1 MPTVRTASTST
12 VRTASTSTVRTAT
25 ATTVR
30 TATASTAHDPSSA
43 HDTSTSSPPST
54 VHDASTSSSTVH
66 DAISPEAS
74 SPPDSR
80 PTPHPNRPAAAL
92 AGRRIRAALIGTGA
106 IGGGSHLPALA
117 TLAEEGETEI
127 VAAVDIDADA
137 ITAFCAEH
145 AIPHAYTDLD
155 RMLQEQRPDLVS
167 ICTPPTLHREQTL
180 AALRAGAWVW
190 CEKPPVP
197 TLADFDAIESQEGTD
212 GGPYAAIVFQHR
224 FGSGAR
230 HVRRLLAEQALGRP
244 LVAHCQTTWYRNT
257 AYYAVPWRGRWQ
269 TEGGGPAMGH
279 GIHQMDL
286 LLDLLGPWSEVRAM
300 AGRLVHDVETE
311 HVSTA
316 LVRFENGAMATVVN
330 SVLSPDEVS
339 RIRIDCERA
348 TVELTHL
355 YGHSNANWRITPAP
369 DVPEEEAA
377 AWQDFGADVP
387 SSHLAQLRELV
398 ASMRAQARPR
408 SSGADGRT
416 SLELITALYKSAFTD
431 TTVRAGEIGPGDP
444 YYTALHG
451 GAPGWAPVGFTGSKC
466 EGGQSNDSA
475 VNDSAVNDPASSKE
489 VPA

>member
-1 MPTVRTASTST
+1 M
-12 VRTASTSTVRTAT
+12 
-25 ATTVR
+25 
-30 TATASTAHDPSSA
+30 
-43 HDTSTSSPPST
+43 PPST
-54 VHDASTSSSTVH
+54 
-66 DAISPEAS
+66 PL
-74 SPPDSR
+74 P
-80 PTPHPNRPAAAL
+80 AL
-92 AGRRIRAALIGTGA
+92 AGRRVRAAIVGIGA
-106 IGGGSHLPALA
+106 IGRGSHLPALQQ
-117 TLAEEGETEI
+117 LAAEGEAEV
-127 VAAVDIDADA
+127 VAAVDIDATA
-137 ITAFCAEH
+137 VEAFCAESGV
-145 AIPHAYTDLD
+145 PHAYTDLE
-155 RMLQEQRPDLVS
+155 RMLAEQRPDLVT
-167 ICTPPTLHREQTL
+167 ICTPPTLHREQSV

-197 TLADFDAIESQEGTD
+197 TLADYDAVQAEEGAAA
-212 GGPYAAIVFQHR
+212 GPYSSIVFQHR
-224 FGSGAR
+224 FGSGTR
-230 HVRRLLAEQALGRP
+230 HVGRLLAEQALGRP
-244 LVAHCQTTWYRNT
+244 LVAHCQTTWYRDT

-311 HVSTA
+311 DVSTA
-316 LVRFENGAMATVVN
+316 LVRFESGAMATVVN

-355 YGHSNANWRITPAP
+355 YGHSNANWHITPAP
-369 DVPEEEAA
+369 DVPGDLAA

-398 ASMRAQARPR
+398 ASMRAGRRPR

-416 SLELITALYKSAFTD
+416 SLELISALYKSAFTD
-431 TTVRAGEIGPGDP
+431 TTVRRGEIGPGDP

-451 GAPGWAPVGFTGSKC
+451 GAPGWAPVTVAMRTATETGT
-466 EGGQSNDSA
+466 GTGPGTHTGTGTGTNASA
-475 VNDSAVNDPASSKE
+475 ASDAG